1 MNVIKIA
8 EQFYHRL
15 ANRDS
20 RQGDGRHTAVEFR
33 EKYLSG
39 LNSKEAW
46 NDSTCSII
54 LDFEGVR
61 KIGPSFANEAFAYFT
76 QYADPETVLGKI
88 CLKNA
93 STVQTK
99 IIQMELETGYR
110 RRT

>member
-1 MNVIKIA
+1 MQEIKIA
-8 EQFYHRL
+8 TDFYHRL

-33 EKYLSG
+33 EKYLSS
-39 LNSKEAW
+39 LDSKAAW
-46 NDSTCSII
+46 GDAGCIVL

-76 QYADPETVLGKI
+76 KYADPETILKKI

-93 STVQTK
+93 SNVQSK
-99 IIQMELETGYR
+99 IIQMELETGYK